1 MLNINNITVQYGN
14 KNPSIVNLSM
24 DMKPGEI
31 VSIVGESG
39 SGKTTLIRSIMG
51 LLPAGGKITNGDIV
65 FNGKSLLSY
74 SMDDWNKIRGT
85 ELSMI
90 FQDCGAMIN
99 PIRKIGNQFIEYIR
113 THEKMSKEEASKKAI
128 NMLEQMMLSN
138 PDNIMKSYPF
148 QLSGGMRQRVGIAMA
163 MTFSPKLLIAD
174 EPTSALDVTTQ
185 SQIIR
190 NMLELREKFNT
201 GIIMV
206 THNLA
211 IAAYISDKI
220 IVMKDG
226 KIVEQ
231 GSRDNIINNPKD
243 EYTKELL
250 NLCQIGRRNY
260 MSKSK
265 NILEIRN
272 VTKKFNTP
280 NNKVLTACDNISLE
294 FEEGKI
300 LAIVGESGC
309 GKSTLMKMIV
319 QLENVTS
326 GEILYEGEDI
336 TKLKGEKL
344 RQNRRHIQMVF
355 QDPNTSFNPR
365 MKVRDII
372 CEPLLNFGLIKK
384 NQRDDIAK
392 EFLEMVDLP
401 KDFSNRYIHNMS
413 GGQRQRIGIARA
425 LTLNPKVVI
434 FDESTSAL
442 DVLTQK
448 KIIDLIIKLQ
458 KKKILL

>member
-1 MLNINNITVQYGN
+1 MLKIDNITVQYGN
-14 KNPSIVNLSM
+14 NKPTIEDFNLEISS
-24 DMKPGEI
+24 GEI
-31 VSIVGESG
+31 VAIVGESG
-39 SGKTTLIRSIMG
+39 SGKTTVIRSVLG
-51 LLPAGGKITNGDIV
+51 LLPGQGKVTKGDIV
-65 FNGKSLLSY
+65 FEGDSLLKY
-74 SMDDWNKIRGT
+74 TDKQWNQCRGT
-85 ELSMI
+85 KMSMI

-148 QLSGGMRQRVGIAMA
+148 QLSGGMRQRVGIAMV
-163 MTFSPKLLIAD
+163 MTFNPKLLIAD

-250 NLCQIGRRNY
+250 NSVSNW
-260 MSKSK
+260 
-265 NILEIRN
+265 E
-272 VTKKFNTP
+272 
-280 NNKVLTACDNISLE
+280 
-294 FEEGKI
+294 
-300 LAIVGESGC
+300 
-309 GKSTLMKMIV
+309 
-319 QLENVTS
+319 
-326 GEILYEGEDI
+326 
-336 TKLKGEKL
+336 EKL
-344 RQNRRHIQMVF
+344 YV
-355 QDPNTSFNPR
+355 
-365 MKVRDII
+365 
-372 CEPLLNFGLIKK
+372 
-384 NQRDDIAK
+384 
-392 EFLEMVDLP
+392 
-401 KDFSNRYIHNMS
+401 
-413 GGQRQRIGIARA
+413 
-425 LTLNPKVVI
+425 
-434 FDESTSAL
+434 
-442 DVLTQK
+442 
-448 KIIDLIIKLQ
+448 
-458 KKKILL
+458 